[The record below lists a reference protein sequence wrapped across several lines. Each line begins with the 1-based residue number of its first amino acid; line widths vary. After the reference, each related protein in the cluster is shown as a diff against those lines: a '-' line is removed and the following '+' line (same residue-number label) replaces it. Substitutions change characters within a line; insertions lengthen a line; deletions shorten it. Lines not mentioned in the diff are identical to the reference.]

1 MVLRFRRSLALTAPL
16 ALVLAFVVAGCGGG
30 GGEEAA
36 EASSPSETSGDA
48 DFAAEAKA
56 ATNRLQIELKKELSA
71 AMKEGG
77 PVAAI
82 EVCHTRA
89 PEIAREVGTET
100 ELSVG
105 RVSRDNRNPD
115 NAASGAEAAVLA
127 EFEAR
132 PAMQDTVVTHD
143 GQRTYM
149 RAIRIGAPLCL
160 NCHGPESMLEPQLK
174 ERLAELYPQDRATGF
189 EAGDLRGAFVV
200 R

>member
-1 MVLRFRRSLALTAPL
+1 MKLRFRRSLVLTSPL

-30 GGEEAA
+30 GGEGSAETAA
-36 EASSPSETSGDA
+36 QTSADA
-48 DFAAEAKA
+48 EFAAEAKA

-89 PEIAREVGTET
+89 PEIAQEVGTQT

-105 RVSRDNRNPD
+105 RVSRNNRNPD
-115 NAASGAEAAVLA
+115 NAASRAEAAVLA
-127 EFEAR
+127 EFETR
-132 PAMQDTVVTHD
+132 PAMQDTVVAHD

-160 NCHGPESMLEPQLK
+160 NCHGSESMLEPQLK
-174 ERLAELYPQDRATGF
+174 GRLAELYPQDRATGF
-189 EAGDLRGAFVV
+189 EVGDLRGAFVV